1 MKKREEEIKKY
12 VPKAYQGSA
21 LNSSKMELKTLEAEL
36 KAAKIEAVGDTKL
49 GSEGF
54 EGVVSA
60 ATCHGI
66 PTTALNMFGYTL
78 PPEVTLRHFRN

>member
-54 EGVVSA
+54 EGVVIFLSSKLSRDIH
-60 ATCHGI
+60 HGFEHVWI
-66 PTTALNMFGYTL
+66 HTST
-78 PPEVTLRHFRN
+78 